1 MKHLGKIFRSSNFC
15 IYFSVFLFRILEKL
29 FVLRN
34 QKILDCCSSVDV
46 GAGLFLKVRR
56 IQGAIVNHLSILSM
70 HKEIIPVQHVKL
82 YNEM

>member
-1 MKHLGKIFRSSNFC
+1 MKHLGKNFRSSNFC

-34 QKILDCCSSVDV
+34 QKILDCCTSVDV

-56 IQGAIVNHLSILSM
+56 IQGNCKSSFD
-70 HKEIIPVQHVKL
+70 IINAQRN
-82 YNEM
+82 YSRSTR